1 MTRRKPA
8 QGMKP
13 AATRRVEGNTRV
25 VDAYR
30 SSRVR
35 RGLNPDDAWLIGAAL
50 DLKRDYLGSPN
61 PGVWDIN
68 ILTELLG
75 DVVPRKVL
83 LDATDRAVLVAT
95 VEDFLQFLA
104 DSGRWA
110 PESFPA
116 GTIPSVIEA
125 MRPDVERALAD
136 PSRRSMT
143 TNILQ
148 FGQAQGVDFS
158 DRTQV
163 QRFMDDYNSLS
174 QAERTQITEG
184 HHPVPASPFGF
195 APSRPGADE
204 ADELPD
210 WLDDDIDD
218 GIDYEAAMRAN
229 WPAILG
235 DPLDVEAM
243 TGSLL
248 DGPDIEERLAMMDL
262 PLLDRAGQLMAWLGD
277 GRPLTQTGAIRLANT
292 RELTKQ
298 FGLPDF
304 TFSSMWDIPE
314 VASPWVALIRSGHID
329 VGSSKAR
336 PSTEIPWPGPD
347 ADVDARAASRGS
359 IVFAVLLD
367 LFTDEPDRGP
377 LRAPLPALL
386 ALLKATQPSGLDI
399 PQGGP
404 GLDLLEL
411 ALGADLQ
418 WLQRIGLLT
427 ISDGVASAPTELVPL
442 LLQLLEESG
451 GLAD

>member
-8 QGMKP
+8 QGTKP
-13 AATRRVEGNTRV
+13 AATRRVESNTRV

-30 SSRVR
+30 NSRVR
-35 RGLNPDDAWLIGAAL
+35 RGMDPDDAWLVGAAL

-116 GTIPSVIEA
+116 RQIPSVIEA
-125 MRPDVERALAD
+125 MRPDVERALTD

-158 DRTQV
+158 DRNQV
-163 QRFMDDYNSLS
+163 QRFMDDYNALS

-184 HHPVPASPFGF
+184 RHPVSASPFGF
-195 APSRPGADE
+195 APSRPGAEE

-210 WLDDDIDD
+210 WLDDDD
-218 GIDYEAAMRAN
+218 IDYEAAMRES

-235 DPLDVEAM
+235 DPLDVDAM

-248 DGPDIEERLAMMDL
+248 DGPDIEERLATMDL
-262 PLLDRAGQLMAWLGD
+262 PLLDRADQLMAWLGD
-277 GRPLTQTGAIRLANT
+277 GRPLTQTGAIRLAHT

-314 VASPWVALIRSGHID
+314 VATPWSGLIESGHID
-329 VGSSKAR
+329 VGSSMAR
-336 PSTEIPWPGPD
+336 PSPDIPWAGPD
-347 ADVDARAASRGS
+347 ADVELRAASRGS
-359 IVFAVLLD
+359 VVFAVLLD
-367 LFTDEPDRGP
+367 LFADEPDEGP

-386 ALLKATQPSGLDI
+386 ALLKATQPSGLDV
-399 PQGGP
+399 PQGRP

-411 ALGADLQ
+411 AMGADLR
-418 WLQRIGLLT
+418 WMQRIGLLT
-427 ISDGVASAPTELVPL
+427 ISDGVANAPAELVPL
-442 LLQLLEESG
+442 LLQLIEESG
-451 GLAD
+451 DLTE